1 MVVLELVDLVD
12 GAGNH
17 RGLAFDEEAFLA
29 VYSNQAL
36 ALLDVDPEGVL
47 VEVQVDLVAWEVL
60 EVGLALVPFETGA
73 FQVDLAV
80 AAEEGVPA
88 LEDHS
93 GGPVVHSTVADW
105 ELEEGTDDSE
115 EAHRAAACEGVP
127 AYAGPDSHDV
137 EAFAACQGEAF
148 DAREVPYQVS
158 CLAVG
163 PASSFLAVLADQHA
177 AYSFLDVGLLS
188 GFEVEEQVAF

>member
-1 MVVLELVDLVD
+1 M
-12 GAGNH
+12 H
-17 RGLAFDEEAFLA
+17 
-29 VYSNQAL
+29 YS
-36 ALLDVDPEGVL
+36 VP
-47 VEVQVDLVAWEVL
+47 
-60 EVGLALVPFETGA
+60 LVPRENNATKQTPVKRSTVESFLVSYA
-73 FQVDLAV
+73 Y
-80 AAEEGVPA
+80 
-88 LEDHS
+88 HS